1 MRSVE
6 YRLSS
11 SRWLHAPTLP
21 RVGVLDKS
29 CGRHGMVRRRKQLAS
44 SEFCLSPAGTERKRV
59 WVWTGSASRASD
71 RSQACLFAGNQR
83 RRILGEAA
91 ESDSHSVW
99 DRIRNGFTLPPLRG
113 ALVAEREHWYGQR
126 KGLVANISQKARRY
140 LFHIVEAVERRGLPT
155 ELALLPIVESGF
167 EPGALSTAQAAGLWQ
182 FIPGTAQRYRLRL
195 TDHYDARRDIIAS
208 TEAALDY
215 LEFLHGIFKDWQLA
229 LAAYNWGEEAVLRA
243 VQRNQAKGLPGDY
256 ESLVLPEETR
266 YYVPKLMAIRNIVLN
281 PELHG
286 IELADIPNLPY
297 FSEVDVRQA
306 LDLKSVAKLAGL
318 PATEILAL
326 NPSHKSSLISGKGKP
341 SVLLPADS
349 VEVFNRNIMTYRA
362 NGKETSTPQER
373 RAARKAVVGLKSPE
387 ARPL

>member
-1 MRSVE
+1 MR
-6 YRLSS
+6 RLFLALVFSINLAVGTAWSGDESS
-11 SRWLHAPTLP
+11 LRLQSFVYHPLALNESGSGFGPEVHLGP
-21 RVGVLDKS
+21 VID
-29 CGRHGMVRRRKQLAS
+29 RRRAYLLEISEDEFLGKQ
-44 SEFCLSPAGTERKRV
+44 PNPIRT
-59 WVWTGSASRASD
+59 
-71 RSQACLFAGNQR
+71 
-83 RRILGEAA
+83 
-91 ESDSHSVW
+91 VW